1 MENVFCSD
9 FNQNKNYMNVLSS
22 SNPFIIF
29 IFMPLTYAVYS
40 KKRES
45 LFSIHILYDIVFGL
59 YGIYG

>member
-1 MENVFCSD
+1 
-9 FNQNKNYMNVLSS
+9 MNVLSS

-29 IFMPLTYAVYS
+29 IFMPLKYAVYS
-40 KKRES
+40 KKRQS